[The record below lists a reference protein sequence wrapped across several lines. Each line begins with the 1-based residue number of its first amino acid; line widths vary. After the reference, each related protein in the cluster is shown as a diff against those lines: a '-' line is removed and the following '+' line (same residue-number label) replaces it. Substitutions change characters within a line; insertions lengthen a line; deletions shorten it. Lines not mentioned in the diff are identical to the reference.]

1 LYCCVQ
7 SHILIYTYILII
19 LLELGARVLIFLNI
33 NSHRQIEALIGME
46 SSRLLFGSSMFFLGN
61 GDNYFRGT
69 RMGEESSKKRPFFS
83 SLDDMLEEEYYDEQ
97 LTEKKRRLSPE
108 QVRMLER
115 SFEEEN
121 KLEPERKT
129 ELAKKLGLQPRQV
142 AVWFQNRRA
151 RWKTKTLERDYDH
164 LKSSFDILTSDFDS
178 LAKENEKLKAEVLS
192 LTEKLRSKEV
202 SLEISTTGASAA
214 AKAEDALAP
223 PVHVKAEDHLSTG
236 SGGSAVLDDHDGP
249 QLVDSGDSYF
259 PNDDYPH
266 EYAVAPVDQSEEDDG
281 SDNGQNDFP
290 YPFATTDHHHHE
302 EADVLGWWVWS
313 QP

>member
-1 LYCCVQ
+1 
-7 SHILIYTYILII
+7 
-19 LLELGARVLIFLNI
+19 
-33 NSHRQIEALIGME
+33 ME
-46 SSRLLFGSSMFFLGN
+46 SNRLLFGSNSNSMFFLGN

-69 RMGEESSKKRPFFS
+69 RMGFNMEEGSKKRPFLS

-97 LTEKKRRLSPE
+97 MTEKKRRLSPE

-151 RWKTKTLERDYDH
+151 RWKTKTLERDYDR
-164 LKSSFDILTSDFDS
+164 LKSSFDVLTSDFDS
-178 LAKENEKLKAEVLS
+178 IVKENEKLKAQVLS
-192 LTEKLRSKEV
+192 LTEKLQSKDV
-202 SLEISTTGASAA
+202 PEISTIGDSTVKEAG
-214 AKAEDALAP
+214 DVPAP
-223 PVHVKAEDHLSTG
+223 SGHVKLEDHFSSG
-236 SGGSAVLDDHDGP
+236 SGGSAVVDDHDGP

-259 PNDDYPH
+259 PDDDYPH
-266 EYAVAPVDQSEEDDG
+266 EYVAPMDQSEEDDG

-290 YPFATTDHHHHE
+290 YPFATTDHHHHHE
-302 EADVLGWWVWS
+302 EADALGWWVWS

>member
-1 LYCCVQ
+1 
-7 SHILIYTYILII
+7 
-19 LLELGARVLIFLNI
+19 
-33 NSHRQIEALIGME
+33 ME
-46 SSRLLFGSSMFFLGN
+46 SSRLFFGSTSSNNMFFLGN

-69 RMGEESSKKRPFFS
+69 RVGEEFSKKRPFFS

-97 LTEKKRRLSPE
+97 LTEKKRRLSTE

-151 RWKTKTLERDYDH
+151 RWKTKTLERDYDR

-178 LAKENEKLKAEVLS
+178 IVKENEKLKAEVLS
-192 LTEKLRSKEV
+192 LTGKLQSKEV
-202 SLEISTTGASAA
+202 LETSTVGGSAA
-214 AKAEDALAP
+214 VEAEYVLAP
-223 PVHVKAEDHLSTG
+223 PRPVKVEDRFSTG
-236 SGGSAVLDDHDGP
+236 SGGSAVVDDQDGP

-259 PNDDYPH
+259 PDDDYPH
-266 EYAVAPVDQSEEDDG
+266 EYAAVPVDQSEEDDG
-281 SDNGQNDFP
+281 SDNGHNDFP
-290 YPFATTDHHHHE
+290 YPFATTDHQHHE
-302 EADVLGWWVWS
+302 EADVLGWWSVVRDYFV
-313 QP
+313 PAARVPKITMICEDTYPETDLPPRERTKA